1 MSTEEAP
8 NLRTWIAAGLAG
20 SLSDIGQES
29 LAAFLALPFVE
40 GWKPDNVYLGVISS
54 VFNFGLPFALL
65 RGNSSAARHRTVV
78 GSAIGRGTPLLPS
91 LMSEVHAGALL
102 SLWKADPKF
111 LVPQKG
117 CATSDIQA
125 SWTTDIL
132 AVEVARASTREVHE
146 GVKKGVRDFS
156 AVVQASD
163 LGWNLLGFI
172 SDASRAADLDAMFDA
187 ATQIRPGE
195 SAEHAGKWSV
205 CALEIE
211 RREEVV
217 SNTELFAPAWWPKN
231 EPCDFAFNTVLGGSS
246 GNPYVQVRSLVPHTS
261 YMNPIIRKADS
272 GQRIPGKPY
281 LIALDVSEFPRAHDR
296 ILGDLYHSFAA
307 WDHVSGVLLFEPR
320 FFVGYHKQYVVSLH
334 KNHSATCRLP
344 DQLLA
349 CAQATS
355 SRLDFHMLV
364 SRSDLGD

>member
-8 NLRTWIAAGLAG
+8 SLRTMIATGVAG
-20 SLSDIGQES
+20 SLSEIGQES
-29 LAAFLALPFVE
+29 LDAFLALPFVE
-40 GWKPDNVYLGVISS
+40 GWKPDNVYLGAISF
-54 VFNFGLPFALL
+54 VFDFGLPFALL
-65 RGNSSAARHRTVV
+65 RGNPSASRHRTVV
-78 GSAIGRGTPLLPS
+78 GSAIGRGTQLLPS

-102 SLWKADPKF
+102 SHWKADPKF

-117 CATSDIQA
+117 CATSDMQA
-125 SWTTDIL
+125 SWTTDVL

-146 GVKKGVRDFS
+146 GVRKGLRDFS

-172 SDASRAADLDAMFDA
+172 SDASRSTDLNAMFDA
-187 ATQIRPGE
+187 ATQIHPGE
-195 SAEHAGKWSV
+195 SVEDAGKWSV
-205 CALEIE
+205 CAVGIE

-231 EPCDFAFNTVLGGSS
+231 EPCTFAFNTVLGGSK
-246 GNPYVQVRSLVPHTS
+246 NPYIQVRSLIPHTS

-272 GQRIPGKPY
+272 GQRMPGKPY

-296 ILGDLYHSFAA
+296 ILGDLYHCFTA

-320 FFVGYHKQYVVSLH
+320 FFVGYRKQYIVSLH
-334 KNHSATCRLP
+334 KNDSAACRLP

-349 CAQATS
+349 CAQETS
-355 SRLDFHMLV
+355 SRLDFHMLT